1 MKKYVELLAPV
12 GSEESLYAAI
22 HNGANAVYLGGKQFS
37 ARYFASNFDNEQ
49 LIEAIKYAHL
59 RNVKVYITVNTLV
72 DDGEMSDI
80 LDYVKFLYDIDVDAL
95 IVQDLG
101 FANIVKS
108 LFPKL
113 ELHASTQ
120 MTINN
125 LYGAK
130 FLEDNGFS
138 RVVLSR
144 ETPIEE
150 IAHISKNTD
159 IELEAFIHGALCV
172 SYSGQCLMSSMIG
185 GRSGNRGMCAQP
197 CRMKYSIMDKKGNL
211 LENWD
216 KIHALSPK
224 ELNTLDQ
231 VEELIDKGIVSL
243 KIEGRMKRPEYVATV
258 VNAYRKVI
266 DHGKNSLDL
275 EDKKDVE
282 QIFNRG
288 FTKGLTFG
296 DFGKSFITPERP
308 DNRGLLLG
316 KVVRADKYKVYIELK
331 EDLDQ
336 GDGLEFLLKSG
347 DHKGIKSPFAA
358 EKGTIIH
365 FEKPGYIEVGTDV
378 YRTSSQILLNKAKE
392 SFVNKE
398 IKYEIDMVFYGHIGS
413 LPKLIIK
420 YGDILIENIG
430 EKALEKSQKVAIT
443 KEKVA
448 EQLAKLGDTTY
459 EIKNLNI
466 ELDDN
471 AFLPVSLING
481 LRRDAIELLDSELMD
496 AYKREIISD
505 DEYKKRKL
513 TFFNFSNKTP
523 LVNRLSV
530 RVMNKEQ
537 FDRLD
542 LDRLDRVY
550 LGFKVGLNESIDLLK
565 EHNKEAYLWTDKI
578 LYNKDLNGIKSTIDS
593 VKGLNGISVSNL
605 GSLKFFK
612 DEYDLDIHGDIGLNI
627 FNSATVDYLKS
638 ITLKSMTLS
647 PELNLSQIENIT
659 KNTGGSLESIVYG
672 YLPVMVMKN
681 CPMALVKGCKND
693 KECSTCNFA
702 KGYGLKD
709 RMGITFKMDRS
720 EGMTTIYNSVPL
732 MVLDS
737 LESIKKSGVDIFRLD
752 FTNERDNIKNI
763 QRAFYDYINGNMD
776 VNEVR
781 EFMKEF
787 KQETFITN
795 GHYFR
800 GIL

>member
-1 MKKYVELLAPV
+1 MKKHIELLAPV

-37 ARYFASNFDNEQ
+37 ARCFASNFDNDQ
-49 LIEAIKYAHL
+49 LREAIKYAHL

-101 FANIVKS
+101 FASIVKA

-125 LYGAK
+125 LYGAR
-130 FLEDNGFS
+130 FLEDMGFS
-138 RVVLSR
+138 RLVLSR
-144 ETPIEE
+144 ETPIDE
-150 IAHISKNTD
+150 IAHISNNSD

-211 LENWD
+211 VQDWD

-224 ELNTLDQ
+224 DLNTLDQ
-231 VEELIDKGIVSL
+231 VEELIDNGIVSL

-258 VNAYRKVI
+258 VNAYRKVV
-266 DHGKNSLDL
+266 DHGKKSLNL
-275 EDKKDVE
+275 EERKDVE

-296 DFGKSFITPERP
+296 DFGNSFITPERP

-316 KVVRADKYKVYIELK
+316 KVVRADKYKVYIELE
-331 EDLDQ
+331 EDLNQ

-347 DHKGIKSPFAA
+347 DYKGIKSPFAA
-358 EKGTIIH
+358 KKGTTIN
-365 FEKPGYIEVGTDV
+365 FEKPGYIEVGTEV
-378 YRTSSQILLNKAKE
+378 NRTSSQILLDKAKA

-398 IKYEIDMVFYGHIGS
+398 IKYEIDMVFNGHIGS
-413 LPKLIIK
+413 PPKLIIK
-420 YGDILIENIG
+420 YGEILVESIG
-430 EKALEKSQKVAIT
+430 EKPIEKSQKVAIT
-443 KEKVA
+443 KEKIG
-448 EQLAKLGDTTY
+448 EQLSKLGDTTY
-459 EIKNLNI
+459 EIRDLKI

-481 LRRDAIELLDSELMD
+481 LRRDTIELLDDKLMQI
-496 AYKREIISD
+496 YKRDEMSD
-505 DEYKKRKL
+505 TDYKEKKDK
-513 TFFNFSNKTP
+513 FFNFSNKTSSN
-523 LVNRLSV
+523 NRLSV

-542 LDRLDRVY
+542 LNRLDRVY
-550 LGFKVGLNESIDLLK
+550 LGFKDNLDESIRLVK

-578 LYNKDLNGIKSTIDS
+578 LYNKDLLEMKSTIDS
-593 VKGLNGISVSNL
+593 VKGLDGISVSNL

-612 DEYDLDIHGDIGLNI
+612 DEYSLNIHGDTGLNI
-627 FNSATVDYLKS
+627 FNSSTVDYLKNQG
-638 ITLKSMTLS
+638 LKSMTLS

-659 KNTGGSLESIVYG
+659 KNTGGDIESIVYG

-693 KECSTCNFA
+693 NECSTCNFA

-720 EGMTTIYNSVPL
+720 EGVSTIYNSVPL

-737 LESIKKSGVDIFRLD
+737 LEAIKKAGLDLFRLD

-763 QRAFYDYINGNMD
+763 QRAFYDYINGSMD
-776 VNEVR
+776 VDEVR